1 MEFGSRLTDAEL
13 LYAMTPAVA
22 VHIFR
27 GTLME
32 TFWLS
37 LPLLAI
43 GFMVGIAV
51 SLLQV
56 LTSIQDTSFGAVPR
70 LTAFLLGVLLMLP
83 WMTSRLLAYTT
94 ALLGDFG

>member
-1 MEFGSRLTDAEL
+1 MTAEL
-13 LYAMTPAVA
+13 AVE
-22 VHIFR
+22 IFR
-27 GTLME
+27 QTLME

-43 GFMVGIAV
+43 GFVVGIGV

-70 LTAFLLGVLLMLP
+70 LAAFLVGVLLMLP
-83 WMTSRLLAYTT
+83 WMTSRLIAYTT
-94 ALLGDFG
+94 ALLGDFGRYAR